1 MPRNRDHNLL
11 EAFLTNAEAIVDTLT
26 ENEAVRAVPVV
37 GTAFKLC
44 KGFDDARSRALAAK
58 LSRFLTEPAMRTGVT
73 AAKLQKKIL
82 ADAEQANRVGET
94 LFLVIDKLT
103 DLEKPL
109 VLARAYVA
117 YLDDVLSASDL
128 KRIARAIDMAFAE
141 DLFAFLDAEES
152 ELGERSDDPMDSGRP
167 WIRPLEP
174 SGLVSSNVG
183 RAPPGAAR
191 TTRTVTQLGHTL
203 RNAWRK
209 YETEA

>member
-1 MPRNRDHNLL
+1 MPRNQDRNFL
-11 EAFLTNAEAIVDTLT
+11 EAFLTNAEAVVDALT
-26 ENEAVRAVPVV
+26 DNEAVRAVPVV

-44 KGFDDARSRALAAK
+44 KGFDDVRSRALAAK
-58 LSRFLTEPAMRTGVT
+58 LSKFLTEPAMRTGVT
-73 AAKLQKKIL
+73 AEKLQQKIL
-82 ADAEQANRVGET
+82 ADTVEANRVGET

-117 YLDDVLSASDL
+117 YLDDVLPASDL

-141 DLFAFLDAEES
+141 DLFAFLNAEES
-152 ELGERSDDPMDSGRP
+152 ELSERMDDPMDSKRL
-167 WIRPLEP
+167 WMRPLEP
-174 SGLVSSNVG
+174 SGLTSSNVG

-191 TTRTVTQLGHTL
+191 TSRTVTQLGHTL

-209 YETEA
+209 YGTEA